1 MGTTALAATPDKA
14 LLWAPRLLAV
24 AVSLFLGVFAL
35 DAFGSDTSFVQAL
48 PDFLLHLI
56 PAAIVA
62 AVVALAWNREW
73 IGAVLFTA
81 LAVAY
86 AVTAREHLSWI
97 ATISG
102 PLLVVAALYAWNWI
116 AGRPRVS

>member
-1 MGTTALAATPDKA
+1 MSK

-35 DAFGSDTSFVQAL
+35 DAFDTDTSLVQGL
-48 PDFLLHLI
+48 PDFLMHLV

-62 AVVALAWNREW
+62 AVVALAWHREW

-86 AVTAREHLSWI
+86 GVTAREHLSWI
-97 ATISG
+97 AAISG
-102 PLLVVAALYAWNWI
+102 PLLITGALYGWSWI
-116 AGRPRVS
+116 SGRRPQVAPR